1 MKTININATGVFDF
15 SIQFPD
21 SWNDLL
27 PTEILEIAKQIL
39 NPTENVAESKAALL
53 LAFINARA
61 KEQKIKLPKKWEKEI
76 NVEGF
81 VINGFP
87 LLDFI
92 WAENNLSN
100 PPENKITLKGT
111 RSFEVFAPI
120 KGFGS
125 ITCGE
130 FEEAEPA
137 FIAFTASQNVED
149 LAKLAAIFWRPKGV
163 KFQTKKTDGTIETYP
178 YEKWAKLFEK
188 VEPHRLYAI
197 YIWYVGSKNLLPSLF
212 PTVHEPSEEETVD
225 NSNPAMAFTRCIHA
239 GAGAKN
245 GDRNTIRITLL
256 YEFMF
261 DMEEN
266 AKNAKLLKAQANE
279 SSN

>member
-1 MKTININATGVFDF
+1 MKTININAPGIFDF

-21 SWNDLL
+21 SWDDLL
-27 PTEILEIAKQIL
+27 PKEILEIAKQIL
-39 NPTENVAESKAALL
+39 NPTENVAESKAAIL

-61 KEQKIKLPKKWEKEI
+61 KDQKVKLPKKWEKEI
-76 NVEGF
+76 DVEGF

-100 PPENKITLKGT
+100 PPENKITLKGSRT
-111 RSFEVFAPI
+111 FDVFAPL

-137 FIAFTASQNVED
+137 FLAFTASQNVED
-149 LAKLAAIFWRPKGV
+149 LAKIAAIFWRPKGV
-163 KFQTKKTDGTIETYP
+163 KFQTKNTDGSIETYP

-188 VEPHRLYAI
+188 VQPHRLYAI
-197 YIWYVGSKNLLPSLF
+197 YIWYVGSKNLLPTAF
-212 PTVHEPSEEETVD
+212 PTVHEPSEEAPD
-225 NSNPAMAFTRCIHA
+225 NSNPAMAFTRCVHA
-239 GAGAKN
+239 GAGPKN

-261 DMEEN
+261 DMEQEAIK
-266 AKNAKLLKAQANE
+266 AKQLKALTNE
-279 SSN
+279 SSS